1 MLVARA
7 AEAREVLPD
16 ALRERGAEVD
26 VVALYE
32 TIAER
37 PDADAI
43 EAAQEADYVT
53 FTSSSTVRY
62 FLAAVGDRFPP
73 LARVV
78 SIGPI
83 TSAAARDAGLEV
95 HAEAERHDV
104 DGLVEALLADASRQR
119 VMGRPIT
126 FLSDYGYADEFAGV
140 CRAVIARIAPESPV
154 IDLTHG
160 VAPRDVLGGALMLAD
175 ALPHAPAG
183 VHLAVVDPGVG
194 SERRAIAVRVAD
206 EDRVLVGPDNGLLSP
221 ALEALGGAVE
231 AVDLAASPFRLEPVS
246 ATFHGRDLFA
256 PVAARLAGGATLA
269 EAGES
274 LAPDS
279 LARLELPL
287 ARVEADRV
295 VAEVAPPGPVR
306 ERDAERP
313 LRAAGGRAAAAR
325 PSARDRDRGL
335 AERGDVRPHVRGGAR
350 GRCRGVRGLVAQA
363 CARRQRG

>member
-1 MLVARA
+1 M
-7 AEAREVLPD
+7 E
-16 ALRERGAEVD
+16 
-26 VVALYE
+26 
-32 TIAER
+32 
-37 PDADAI
+37 
-43 EAAQEADYVT
+43 
-53 FTSSSTVRY
+53 
-62 FLAAVGDRFPP
+62 
-73 LARVV
+73 
-78 SIGPI
+78 
-83 TSAAARDAGLEV
+83 
-95 HAEAERHDV
+95 
-104 DGLVEALLADASRQR
+104 
-119 VMGRPIT
+119 RPIT

-160 VAPRDVLGGALMLAD
+160 VAPRDVVGGALMLAD

-221 ALEALGGAVE
+221 ALDVLGGAVE

-274 LAPDS
+274 VAPDS

-295 VAEVAPPGPVR
+295 VAEVLHLDRFGNATLSVRSEQLEGGQLRLGQALAIEIAGAPR
-306 ERDAERP
+306 AATFARTFAEVPEGTALVYEDSSRRLALAVNAGSAAEALG
-313 LRAAGGRAAAAR
+313 LRA
-325 PSARDRDRGL
+325 
-335 AERGDVRPHVRGGAR
+335 GDEVVLRLG
-350 GRCRGVRGLVAQA
+350 
-363 CARRQRG
+363 

>member
-1 MLVARA
+1 M
-7 AEAREVLPD
+7 E
-16 ALRERGAEVD
+16 
-26 VVALYE
+26 
-32 TIAER
+32 
-37 PDADAI
+37 
-43 EAAQEADYVT
+43 
-53 FTSSSTVRY
+53 
-62 FLAAVGDRFPP
+62 
-73 LARVV
+73 
-78 SIGPI
+78 
-83 TSAAARDAGLEV
+83 
-95 HAEAERHDV
+95 
-104 DGLVEALLADASRQR
+104 
-119 VMGRPIT
+119 RPIT

-160 VAPRDVLGGALMLAD
+160 VAPRDVVGGALMLAD

-221 ALEALGGAVE
+221 ALEVLGGAVE

-295 VAEVAPPGPVR
+295 VAEVLHLDRFGNATLSVR
-306 ERDAERP
+306 FEQLEGGQLRLGQALAIEIAGASRAATFARTFAEVPEGAALVYEDSSRRLALAVNAGSAAEALG
-313 LRAAGGRAAAAR
+313 LRAGDEVVLRLSDAGVEQSGRSPR
-325 PSARDRDRGL
+325 V
-335 AERGDVRPHVRGGAR
+335 RGD
-350 GRCRGVRGLVAQA
+350 
-363 CARRQRG
+363 

>member
-1 MLVARA
+1 M
-7 AEAREVLPD
+7 E
-16 ALRERGAEVD
+16 
-26 VVALYE
+26 
-32 TIAER
+32 
-37 PDADAI
+37 
-43 EAAQEADYVT
+43 
-53 FTSSSTVRY
+53 
-62 FLAAVGDRFPP
+62 
-73 LARVV
+73 
-78 SIGPI
+78 
-83 TSAAARDAGLEV
+83 
-95 HAEAERHDV
+95 
-104 DGLVEALLADASRQR
+104 
-119 VMGRPIT
+119 RPIT

-160 VAPRDVLGGALMLAD
+160 VAPRDVVGGALMLAD

-221 ALEALGGAVE
+221 ALEVLGGAVE

-295 VAEVAPPGPVR
+295 VAEVLHLDRFGNATLSVR
-306 ERDAERP
+306 SEQLEGGQLRLGQALAIEIAGASRAATFARTFAEVPEGAALVYEDSSRRLALAVNAGSAAEALG
-313 LRAAGGRAAAAR
+313 LRAGDEVVLRLSDAGVEQSGRSPR
-325 PSARDRDRGL
+325 V
-335 AERGDVRPHVRGGAR
+335 RGD
-350 GRCRGVRGLVAQA
+350 
-363 CARRQRG
+363 